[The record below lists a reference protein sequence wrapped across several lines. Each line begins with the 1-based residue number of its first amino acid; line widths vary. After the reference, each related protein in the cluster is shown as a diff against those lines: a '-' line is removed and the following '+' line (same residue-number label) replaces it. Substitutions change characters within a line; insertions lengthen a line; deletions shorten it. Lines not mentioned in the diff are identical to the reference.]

1 MIALDTSVVVRYLV
15 GSPPAQAE
23 RARALID
30 GPDDLALPLVT
41 LVETAHVLRSVY
53 SAPGPAIVDAL
64 LDLVQRDDV
73 AVLGMATSVVV
84 DSLVAARS
92 NPGRP
97 IPDTLLVG
105 AARAAGALPVA
116 TFDRGMRRYGVA
128 MVEP

>member
-15 GSPPAQAE
+15 GTPRDHAQ
-23 RARALID
+23 RARALVD
-30 GPDDLALPLVT
+30 GPDELAIPLVT

-53 SAPGPAIVDAL
+53 SVPGPAIVDAL
-64 LDLVQRDDV
+64 LELVQREDV
-73 AVLGMATSVVV
+73 AVLGMTTQVIV

-92 NPGRP
+92 IPGRP
-97 IPDTLLVG
+97 IPDALIVG

-128 MVEP
+128 TVEP